1 MNETRVP
8 IAKRLII
15 GTVKGRF
22 SVLFWMLVAALAA
35 PVVIPDGPILR
46 RVLPVLVLF
55 VMLAGLFAVSS
66 HKRTFRVGLLLAV
79 PALIMGIVAQLLDL
93 RELSTIASFLYLVFL
108 VHLALA
114 ILLHVL
120 KLHQVDAEI
129 IYGAVSVYL
138 LMALV
143 WAQAYYILALVEPG
157 SHYPDRDEMAVVQER
172 RAAGQTWD
180 EPELQLDWR
189 VAQDHAQGTM
199 VYYSLV
205 TLTTLGYG
213 DIYPVKDAARI
224 LAMLEAT
231 LGQLYL
237 VILVAR
243 LVGLYT
249 AVEME
254 RRRGRGPPGSRDA

>member
-1 MNETRVP
+1 MARSAV
-8 IAKRLII
+8 R
-15 GTVKGRF
+15 GRF

-35 PVVIPDGPILR
+35 PVVIPDGSI
-46 RVLPVLVLF
+46 VGKIFPVLVLF
-55 VMLAGLFAVSS
+55 LMLAGLSAVGS
-66 HKRTFRVGLLLAV
+66 HKRTFWFGVLLAV
-79 PALIMGIVAQLLDL
+79 PAFIMGVAAPILDI
-93 RELSTIASFLYLVFL
+93 RELSAVATFLFLVFL
-108 VHLALA
+108 VHLAVA
-114 ILLHVL
+114 ILRHVL
-120 KLHQVDAEI
+120 KLHHVDAET
-129 IYGAVSVYL
+129 IYGSVSVYL
-138 LMALV
+138 LMALI
-143 WAQAYYILALVEPG
+143 WAQAYYILALVEPA
-157 SHYPDRDEMAVVQER
+157 SFNYPDRDELAVVQER
-172 RAAGQTWD
+172 RTAELGWD
-180 EPELQLDWR
+180 EPELEALDWR
-189 VAQDHAQGTM
+189 AVQEHAQGTM

-254 RRRGRGPPGSRDA
+254 RRRQSSA

>member
-1 MNETRVP
+1 VSESKAATSTTGR
-8 IAKRLII
+8 IARAAMR
-15 GTVKGRF
+15 GRF

-35 PVVIPDGPILR
+35 PVVIPDGPI
-46 RVLPVLVLF
+46 VGKIFTILVLF
-55 VMLAGLFAVSS
+55 VMLAGLAAVSS
-66 HKRTFRVGLLLAV
+66 QKRTFRFGVLLAV
-79 PALIMGIVAQLLDL
+79 PALIMGIVAPIVDI
-93 RELSTIASFLYLVFL
+93 RELSAVATLLFLVFL

-114 ILLHVL
+114 ILRHVL
-120 KLHQVDAEI
+120 KLHHVDAET
-129 IYGAVSVYL
+129 IYGSVSVYL
-138 LMALV
+138 LMALI
-143 WAQAYYILALVEPG
+143 WAQAYYILALVEPE
-157 SHYPDRDEMAVVQER
+157 SFNYPDRDELALVQER
-172 RAAGQTWD
+172 RVAELGRD
-180 EPELQLDWR
+180 EPELADFNWHSVQE
-189 VAQDHAQGTM
+189 HAQGTM

-254 RRRGRGPPGSRDA
+254 KRRKIST

>member
-1 MNETRVP
+1 MSESKASTSRPGRFARAVV
-8 IAKRLII
+8 R
-15 GTVKGRF
+15 GRF
-22 SVLFWMLVAALAA
+22 SALFWMLVAALAA
-35 PVVIPDGPILR
+35 PVVIPDGSI
-46 RVLPVLVLF
+46 VGKIFPVLVLF
-55 VMLAGLFAVSS
+55 LMLAGLSAVGS
-66 HKRTFRVGLLLAV
+66 HKRTFWFGVLLAV
-79 PALIMGIVAQLLDL
+79 PAFIMAVAAPILDI
-93 RELSTIASFLYLVFL
+93 RELSAVATFLFLVFL
-108 VHLALA
+108 VHLAVA
-114 ILLHVL
+114 ILRHVI
-120 KLHQVDAEI
+120 KLHHVDAET

-138 LMALV
+138 LMALI
-143 WAQAYYILALVEPG
+143 WGQAYYILALVEPE
-157 SHYPDRDEMAVVQER
+157 SFNYPDRDELAVVQER
-172 RAAGQTWD
+172 RAAELGWD
-180 EPELQLDWR
+180 DPELAELNWHTVQE
-189 VAQDHAQGTM
+189 HAQGTM

-254 RRRGRGPPGSRDA
+254 KRRQSSA

>member
-1 MNETRVP
+1 MSEARASLWN
-8 IAKRLII
+8 RLIS

-35 PVVIPDGPILR
+35 PVVIPDGPIVGR
-46 RVLPVLVLF
+46 IFPILVLF
-55 VMLAGLFAVSS
+55 VMLAGLAAVSS
-66 HKRTFRVGLLLAV
+66 QKRTFRFGVLLAV
-79 PALIMGIVAQLLDL
+79 PALIMGIVAPIVDI
-93 RELSTIASFLYLVFL
+93 RELSAVASLLFLVFL

-114 ILLHVL
+114 ILRHVL
-120 KLHQVDAEI
+120 RLHHVDAET

-138 LMALV
+138 LMALI
-143 WAQAYYILALVEPG
+143 WGQAYYILALVEPE
-157 SHYPDRDEMAVVQER
+157 SFNYPARDELAMVQER
-172 RAAGQTWD
+172 RAEGLGLGRDQ
-180 EPELQLDWR
+180 PELEALDWR
-189 VAQDHAQGTM
+189 VVQQHAQGTM

-224 LAMLEAT
+224 LAMLEAM

-254 RRRGRGPPGSRDA
+254 KRRKNAA

>member
-1 MNETRVP
+1 MSESK
-8 IAKRLII
+8 ASAS
-15 GTVKGRF
+15 GTGRFARAAAKGRF

-35 PVVIPDGPILR
+35 PVVIPDGPI
-46 RVLPVLVLF
+46 VGIVFSILVLF
-55 VMLAGLFAVSS
+55 LMLAGLAAVSS
-66 HKRTFRVGLLLAV
+66 HKRTFWFGVLLAV
-79 PALIMGIVAQLLDL
+79 PAFIMGIVAPIVDI
-93 RELSTIASFLYLVFL
+93 RELSAVSTFLFLVFF
-108 VHLALA
+108 VHLAVAMLR
-114 ILLHVL
+114 HVL
-120 KLHQVDAEI
+120 KLHHVDAET

-138 LMALV
+138 LMALI
-143 WAQAYYILALVEPG
+143 WAQAFYILALVEPE
-157 SHYPDRDEMAVVQER
+157 SFHYPDRDELAVVQER
-172 RAAGQTWD
+172 RVAEPGWD
-180 EPELQLDWR
+180 EPELSEFNWHTVQE
-189 VAQDHAQGTM
+189 HAQGTM

-254 RRRGRGPPGSRDA
+254 RRRQSSA